1 MTPHKD
7 TQFQIL
13 FPHPIHKV
21 VKNKLANN
29 LKIKLN
35 VSFYDS
41 VGELKKIYNNT
52 NVDIIFLE
60 ERLLDELS
68 IQEKKD
74 FNFGKKPAGVIV
86 DDFEAVNIDRYI
98 DFDLAEL
105 ISKKYNKY

>member
-41 VGELKKIYNNT
+41 VGEIKKIYNNT

-68 IQEKKD
+68 IQEKTAFD
-74 FNFGKKPAGVIV
+74 VEYLGKRS
-86 DDFEAVNIDRYI
+86 FW
-98 DFDLAEL
+98 FDLKILWMTL
-105 ISKKYNKY
+105 IKVVRNDGVLH

>member
-13 FPHPIHKV
+13 FTHPIHKV

-41 VGELKKIYNNT
+41 VGEIKKIYNNT

-74 FNFGKKPAGVIV
+74 FNFGIILIFSGKLKKFQYIT
-86 DDFEAVNIDRYI
+86 VNIL
-98 DFDLAEL
+98 DLITEENL
-105 ISKKYNKY
+105 YNQFF